1 MRSTLFSAIDFKS
14 SLLAIG
20 TLSTFMVGSVE
31 AVDIGYWTFE
41 EGLAG
46 TDIVTA
52 VSSANSPTMDAT
64 QHSGNE
70 IPAAYSSNVG
80 GAYVYDP
87 VSGSYRSNNLSMYGA
102 AGAAS
107 DDTQLVITGGSSQLT
122 NSYTV
127 EMFILVTDPN
137 NGDGPAN
144 LSGTDR
150 IVNIDGNT
158 RYNVNVGSN
167 NLQFRVDTPTDSS
180 GTSVYEYGA
189 PLEDGQWHHL
199 GFTLDYDSLVE
210 QTTISLYVD
219 YANAGSVVIDG
230 QFDPFNDI
238 RFGHDGSNDG
248 IYDWWFDEVRIS
260 DSALTSDQFLRY
272 SAVPEPSTL
281 ALISGVIALGIVV
294 TRRRRS

>member
-1 MRSTLFSAIDFKS
+1 MRNTLFSAIDFKS
-14 SLLAIG
+14 SLLALG
-20 TLSTFMVGSVE
+20 TLSATMVGSLE
-31 AVDIGYWTFE
+31 AVTIGYWTFE

-64 QHSGNE
+64 QHVGNE
-70 IPAAYSSNVG
+70 IPAAYSNNVG
-80 GAYVYDP
+80 GAYIYDP
-87 VSGSYRSNNLSMYGA
+87 ISGSYRSNNLSMYGA
-102 AGAAS
+102 AGLAG
-107 DDTQLVITGGSSQLT
+107 DDTQLVVTGGSSQLSD
-122 NSYTV
+122 SYTV
-127 EMFILVTDPN
+127 EMMVLVTDPN

-144 LSGTDR
+144 LVGTDR
-150 IVNIDGNT
+150 ILNIDGSA
-158 RYNVNVGSN
+158 RYNVNVGGN

-180 GTSVYEYGA
+180 GTSVYKYGS

-199 GFTLDYDSLVE
+199 GFTLDYDGVG

-219 YANAGSVVIDG
+219 YTVAGSVVIDG

-238 RFGHDGSNDG
+238 RFGHDGGNDG
-248 IYDWWFDEVRIS
+248 VYDWWFDEVRIT
-260 DSALTSDQFLRY
+260 DSALTSDKFLQY

-281 ALISGVIALGIVV
+281 ALISGVLALGLVV